1 MRPIHLAVLTLLLI
15 YSAWITEATRQ
26 EPVSLNDRLPVE
38 DVRFAL
44 VLQAC
49 LATETLIVSD
59 GCETREFIRS
69 TT

>member
-1 MRPIHLAVLTLLLI
+1 MRRIHLAALTLLLI
-15 YSAWITEATRQ
+15 CSAWVIEATRQ
-26 EPVSLNDRLPVE
+26 EPVSLNDTLPIG

-49 LATETLIVSD
+49 LATETLIVPD
-59 GCETREFIRS
+59 GCEKRAFVEP